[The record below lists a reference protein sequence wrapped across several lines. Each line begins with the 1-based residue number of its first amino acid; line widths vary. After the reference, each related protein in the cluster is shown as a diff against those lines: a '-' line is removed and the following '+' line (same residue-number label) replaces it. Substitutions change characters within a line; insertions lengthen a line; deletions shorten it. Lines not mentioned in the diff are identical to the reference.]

1 MKKLRILSLML
12 LCAVVW
18 LTAAPAAAATRYSDG
33 VYTFEKTEYNT
44 AIITD
49 CALTDSEII
58 IPDFVLDYPVIGIG
72 DYAFM
77 SNSTVKTVTMPLSVI
92 RIGEYAFANDPD
104 LESVTIP
111 RWCDRIADNAFWN
124 SPNVV
129 ISCYT
134 DTAAQAYAEA
144 HEIPYIL
151 LDAPVPK
158 TDISTAAVMLEA
170 EAYRYDGTEHF
181 PAVTVTLD
189 DVILD
194 PETDYTVAYAD
205 NQATGTATVTVTGAG
220 NYEGEATAYFAIRNV
235 LGDSDGNGEIE
246 VVDATLIQRRLVD
259 LTVPDP
265 DRIESVG
272 DVDGGGLDITD
283 ATFIQRFLVG
293 MEVPYPINEM
303 ITEE

>member
-181 PAVTVTLD
+181 PAVTVSLD
-189 DVILD
+189 DVILN
-194 PETDYTVAYAD
+194 PETDYSLAYTD

-220 NYEGEATAYFAIRNV
+220 NYEGEATAYFAIRSV
-235 LGDSDGNGEIE
+235 LGDTDGSGEIE
-246 VVDATLIQRRLVD
+246 VVDATLIQRLLAD
-259 LTVPDP
+259 METPDP
-265 DRIESVG
+265 GRIVLVG
-272 DVDGGGLDITD
+272 DVDGTGLDISD
-283 ATFIQRFLVG
+283 ATMIQRFLVD

>member
-33 VYTFEKTEYNT
+33 VYTFEKTEYNN
-44 AIITD
+44 AVITD

-181 PAVTVTLD
+181 PAVTVSLD
-189 DVILD
+189 DVILN
-194 PETDYTVAYAD
+194 PETDYSLAYTD

-220 NYEGEATAYFAIRNV
+220 NYEGEATAYFAIRSV
-235 LGDSDGNGEIE
+235 LGDTDGSGEIE
-246 VVDATLIQRRLVD
+246 VVDATLIQRLLAD
-259 LTVPDP
+259 METPDP
-265 DRIESVG
+265 GRIVLVG
-272 DVDGGGLDITD
+272 DVDGTGLDISD
-283 ATFIQRFLVG
+283 ATMIQRFLVD

>member
-1 MKKLRILSLML
+1 MRKQRILSLIL
-12 LCAVVW
+12 LCAVLW

-33 VYTFEKTEYNT
+33 VYTFEKTEYNN
-44 AIITD
+44 AVITD

-181 PAVTVTLD
+181 PAVTVSLD

-194 PETDYTVAYAD
+194 PETDYSLAYTD

>member
-49 CALTDSEII
+49 CSSTDSAIEV
-58 IPDFVLDYPVIGIG
+58 PEFVLGYPVVGIG
-72 DYAFM
+72 DYAFLN
-77 SNSTVKTVTMPLSVI
+77 NSYIESVALPI
-92 RIGEYAFANDPD
+92 SLYSIGEYAFANDPG
-104 LESVTIP
+104 LLNVTIP
-111 RWCDRIADNAFWN
+111 RWCDTIADTAFWN

-181 PAVTVTLD
+181 PAVTVSLD

>member
-49 CALTDSEII
+49 CSSTDSAIEV
-58 IPDFVLDYPVIGIG
+58 PEFVLGYPVVGIG
-72 DYAFM
+72 DYAFLN
-77 SNSTVKTVTMPLSVI
+77 NSYPQTVVLPISLYS
-92 RIGEYAFANDPD
+92 IGEYAFADNPG
-104 LESVTIP
+104 LLNVTIP

-134 DTAAQAYAEA
+134 DTAAQAY
-144 HEIPYIL
+144 
-151 LDAPVPK
+151 
-158 TDISTAAVMLEA
+158 ISTAAVMLEA

-181 PAVTVTLD
+181 PAVTVSLD
-189 DVILD
+189 DVILN
-194 PETDYTVAYAD
+194 PETDYSLAYTD

>member
-33 VYTFEKTEYNT
+33 VYTFEKTEYNN
-44 AIITD
+44 AVITD

-158 TDISTAAVMLEA
+158 TDISTAAVLLEA

-181 PAVTVTLD
+181 PAVTVSLD
-189 DVILD
+189 DVILN

>member
-33 VYTFEKTEYNT
+33 VYTFEKTEYNN
-44 AIITD
+44 AVITD

-111 RWCDRIADNAFWN
+111 RWCDRIADTAFWN
-124 SPNVV
+124 SPNIV

-134 DTAAQAYAEA
+134 DTFAQRYAEER
-144 HEIPYIL
+144 EIPYVL

-158 TDISTAAVMLEA
+158 TDISAAQITLDEDVF
-170 EAYRYDGTEHF
+170 RYDGTEHF

>member
-1 MKKLRILSLML
+1 MRKQRILSLIL
-12 LCAVVW
+12 LCAVLW

-33 VYTFEKTEYNT
+33 VYTFEKTEYNN
-44 AIITD
+44 AVITD

-181 PAVTVTLD
+181 PAVTVSLD

-220 NYEGEATAYFAIRNV
+220 NYEGEATAYFAIRNF

>member
-33 VYTFEKTEYNT
+33 VYTFEKTEYNN
-44 AIITD
+44 AVITD

-181 PAVTVTLD
+181 PAVTVSLD
-189 DVILD
+189 DVILN
-194 PETDYTVAYAD
+194 PETDYSLAYTD
-205 NQATGTATVTVTGAG
+205 NQATGTATVTVTGNG
-220 NYEGEATAYFAIRNV
+220 SYEGEATAYFAIRSV
-235 LGDSDGNGEIE
+235 LGDTDGNGEIE

>member
-181 PAVTVTLD
+181 PAVTVSLD
-189 DVILD
+189 DVILN

-205 NQATGTATVTVTGAG
+205 NQLAGTATVTVTGAG
-220 NYEGEATAYFAIRNV
+220 NYEGEATAYFAIRSV
-235 LGDSDGNGEIE
+235 LGDTDGSGEIE
-246 VVDATLIQRRLVD
+246 VVDATLIQRLLAD
-259 LTVPDP
+259 METPDP
-265 DRIESVG
+265 GRIVLVG
-272 DVDGGGLDITD
+272 DVDGTGLDISD
-283 ATFIQRFLVG
+283 ATMIQRFLVD

>member
-1 MKKLRILSLML
+1 MTL
-12 LCAVVW
+12 
-18 LTAAPAAAATRYSDG
+18 D
-33 VYTFEKTEYNT
+33 EK
-44 AIITD
+44 
-49 CALTDSEII
+49 
-58 IPDFVLDYPVIGIG
+58 
-72 DYAFM
+72 AF
-77 SNSTVKTVTMPLSVI
+77 
-92 RIGEYAFANDPD
+92 
-104 LESVTIP
+104 
-111 RWCDRIADNAFWN
+111 
-124 SPNVV
+124 
-129 ISCYT
+129 
-134 DTAAQAYAEA
+134 
-144 HEIPYIL
+144 
-151 LDAPVPK
+151 
-158 TDISTAAVMLEA
+158 
-170 EAYRYDGTEHF
+170 RYDGTEHF
-181 PAVTVTLD
+181 PAVTATLD

-205 NQATGTATVTVTGAG
+205 NQLAGTATVTVTGAG

-283 ATFIQRFLVG
+283 APFIQRFLVG

>member
-1 MKKLRILSLML
+1 MRKQRILSLIL
-12 LCAVVW
+12 LCAVLW
-18 LTAAPAAAATRYSDG
+18 LTAAPAVAATRYSDG
-33 VYTFEKTEYNT
+33 VYTFEKTEYNN
-44 AIITD
+44 AVITD

-158 TDISTAAVMLEA
+158 TEISTAAVMLEA

-181 PAVTVTLD
+181 PTVTVSLD
-189 DVILD
+189 DVILN
-194 PETDYTVAYAD
+194 PETDYSLAYTD

>member
-1 MKKLRILSLML
+1 MRKQRILSLIL
-12 LCAVVW
+12 LCAVLW
-18 LTAAPAAAATRYSDG
+18 LTAAPAVAATRYSDG
-33 VYTFEKTEYNT
+33 VYTFEKTEYNN
-44 AIITD
+44 AVITD

-181 PAVTVTLD
+181 PAVTVSLD
-189 DVILD
+189 DVILN

-205 NQATGTATVTVTGAG
+205 NQLAG
-220 NYEGEATAYFAIRNV
+220 CLRRNN
-235 LGDSDGNGEIE
+235 GDA
-246 VVDATLIQRRLVD
+246 VDQKGIGYGIGIGRNKDKCIDVGHRRTDEPVFPLLHPVDPPLPVCVHAALDAVAHQR
-259 LTVPDP
+259 
-265 DRIESVG
+265 
-272 DVDGGGLDITD
+272 
-283 ATFIQRFLVG
+283 
-293 MEVPYPINEM
+293 
-303 ITEE
+303 

>member
-33 VYTFEKTEYNT
+33 VYTFEKTEYNN
-44 AIITD
+44 AVITD

-181 PAVTVTLD
+181 PAVTVSLD

-220 NYEGEATAYFAIRNV
+220 NYEGEATAYFAIRSV
-235 LGDSDGNGEIE
+235 LGDTDGNGEIE